1 MTAEAFFQSPIL
13 NSPYEEPSKHWEMLD
28 GVATGEVI
36 QERRRADFMT
46 PIPRAKIFDQ
56 GKQPELEG
64 ITEGFVKD
72 GQEYTKDIIN
82 DIRSYVKEWRKLPK
96 EMWGVTPET
105 ARLLEHWRNHKF
117 LGIRPF
123 FCQLE
128 AVEIAIWLTEVAP
141 KQKVGEK
148 ILHYLHKVNDEA
160 NSGLPRLALKLATG
174 AGKTTVM
181 AMLIAWQTVNSVKQS
196 NRQKFTRGFVVVAP
210 GITIRDRLRVLLPND
225 PDSYYQKRE
234 LVPVDMLSAMQQAR
248 IVVTN
253 YHTFKLRQRFEVS
266 KGTRAAIEGWRGET
280 LNSLE
285 TEGEMLQ
292 RVMPELMNLRRVMIF
307 NDEAHHC
314 YQEKEFIAEDEFS
327 NLSAEDIKEAK
338 KEAEENREAARVW
351 INGLKIISKHFELL
365 RIFDLS
371 ATPFFLSGSGY
382 VEGTIFP
389 WTMSDFSL
397 MDAIECGIV
406 KLPRVP
412 VEDDDVDSVNALKY
426 RDLWSHIRNAMPK
439 KSRGAEGLDPRKLPP
454 LLCAALDALY
464 KHYKTVYELWQK
476 AGIPVPPC
484 FIVVCNNTQTSKL
497 LYDYISGGDGKY
509 WHGHF
514 ELFRNYDS
522 NGELL
527 SRPRTI
533 LVDSKQLESGEGLD
547 SSFKKVAQAE
557 IDIFKRETLQRGGV
571 LADQLRQGKEFDD
584 ATLLREVMNT
594 VGKKGHLGE
603 SVRCVVS
610 VSMLAEGWDANTVTH
625 VMGIRAFG
633 TQLLCEQVIGR
644 ALRRQS
650 YELNEHG
657 LFAAEYADVLG
668 IPFDFTAKPVS
679 AVPATPKEVI
689 SVHAVS
695 PERDDAE
702 IVYPRVRGY
711 RAELPKDRITAKF
724 TPDSAYVLTKEEVGP
739 SITINAGIIGET
751 NKLTTEDLS
760 KIRDNTIAMHLA
772 SYLLMHMTEQGEE
785 PPMHLFGQMNRIAKE
800 WLKDYLTCRPGTFKG
815 QVLYQVIAERVCQR
829 IIDAISRSQENS
841 EYQVKVLLDPYTKT
855 GTTRSVNFTTTK
867 TKRFKT
873 GNKCHINY
881 AILDSNWEG
890 TFCKIIENHPKVI
903 SYVKNQGLG
912 FEVPYRIGTESR
924 TYIPDFIVRVDDGH
938 GKEDPLNLIVEVKG
952 YRGED
957 VKDKSSTMLTYWVP
971 GVNALKEY
979 GRWAFTELRREEMME
994 ADFEAA
1000 IEGKVNVML
1009 NQYGVENGKEKNN

>member
-1 MTAEAFFQSPIL
+1 MTTEEFFQSPIL
-13 NSPYEEPSKHWEMLD
+13 NSPYEEPTKHWKMSD
-28 GVATGEVI
+28 GVATGEI
-36 QERRRADFMT
+36 IEERRRADFVT
-46 PIPRAKIFDQ
+46 PIPKAKTIEQ
-56 GKQPELEG
+56 SRQAELEG
-64 ITEGFVKD
+64 ISDSFTQD
-72 GQEYTKDIIN
+72 GQKYTKDIIN
-82 DIRSYVKEWRKLPK
+82 EIRSYVKEWRKLPK
-96 EMWGVTPET
+96 ELWGVTPET

-128 AVEIAIWLTEVAP
+128 AVEVAIWLTEVAP
-141 KQKVGEK
+141 NQKVGVK
-148 ILHYLHKVNDEA
+148 ILNYLKTANDEA
-160 NSGLPRLALKLATG
+160 NSGLPRIALKLATG

-181 AMLIAWQTVNSVKQS
+181 AMLIAWQTINAVKQI
-196 NRQKFTRGFVVVAP
+196 NRKKFTKGFVVVAP

-234 LVPVDMLSAMQQAR
+234 LVPVDMLPAMQQAR
-248 IVVTN
+248 VVVTN
-253 YHTFKLRQRFEVS
+253 YHAFKLRQRFDVS
-266 KGTRAAIEGWRGET
+266 KGTRAAIEGWRGES

-292 RVMPELMNLRRVMIF
+292 RVMPELMNLQRVMIF

-314 YQEKEFIAEDEFS
+314 YQEKENDVDEAFK
-327 NLSAEDIKEAK
+327 NLSGEDKKEAK

-365 RIFDLS
+365 RVFDLS

-382 VEGTIFP
+382 IEGTIFP

-412 VEDDDVDSVNALKY
+412 VEDNDTASVNALKY
-426 RDLWSHIRNAMPK
+426 RDLWSHIRDSMPK
-439 KSRGAEGLDPRKLPP
+439 KSRGVEGLDPRKLPP

-464 KHYKTVYELWQK
+464 KHYKEVFELWQK
-476 AGIPVPPC
+476 AGISVPPC

-522 NGELL
+522 DGNPL

-547 SSFKKVAQAE
+547 ASFKKVAQAE
-557 IDIFKRETLQRGGV
+557 IDIFKREILQRGGV
-571 LADQLRQGKEFDD
+571 LADQIRQGKEIDD

-650 YELNEHG
+650 YELNEQG

-668 IPFDFTAKPVS
+668 IPFDFTAKPV
-679 AVPATPKEVI
+679 PAKPAKPREVI
-689 SVHAVS
+689 AVHAIS
-695 PERDDAE
+695 PDRDNVE

-711 RAELPKDRITAKF
+711 RAEFPKDRLTAKF
-724 TPDSAYVLTKEEVGP
+724 TPDSEFVLTKEEVGP

-760 KIRDNTIAMHLA
+760 EIRTNTIAMHLA
-772 SYLLMHMTEQGEE
+772 SYLLAHLTKQGEE
-785 PPMHLFGQMNRIAKE
+785 PPLHLFGQMNRIAKE
-800 WLKDYLTCRPGTFKG
+800 WLQNYLICRPGTYEG
-815 QVLYQVIAERVCQR
+815 QVLYQVIADRACQR
-829 IIDAISRSQENS
+829 IIDAISRSQEES
-841 EYQVKVLLDPYTKT
+841 QYKVKVLLDPYNKT
-855 GTTRSVNFTTTK
+855 GSTRSVNFTTTK
-867 TKRFKT
+867 IKRFKT
-873 GNKCHINY
+873 GEKCHVNY
-881 AILDSNWEG
+881 AILDSDWEG
-890 TFCKIIENHPKVI
+890 TFCKIVENHPKVI

-912 FEVPYRIGTESR
+912 FEVPYRVGTESR
-924 TYIPDFIVRVDDGH
+924 IYIPDFIVQVDDGP
-938 GKEDPLNLIVEVKG
+938 GKDDPLNLIIEIKG

-957 VKDKSSTMLTYWVP
+957 VKDKSSTMQTYWVP

-979 GRWAFTELRREEMME
+979 GRWAFAELQREETME

-1000 IEGKVNVML
+1000 IEGKVNEL
-1009 NQYGVENGKEKNN
+1009 INKFAE

>member
-1 MTAEAFFQSPIL
+1 MTAGEFFQSPIL
-13 NSPYEEPSKHWEMLD
+13 NSPYEEPTKHWKMSD
-28 GVATGEVI
+28 GVATGEI
-36 QERRRADFMT
+36 INERRRADFVT
-46 PIPRAKIFDQ
+46 PIPKAKTIEQ
-56 GKQPELEG
+56 SKQAELEG
-64 ITEGFVKD
+64 ISDSFIRD

-82 DIRSYVKEWRKLPK
+82 EIRSYVKEWRNLPK
-96 EMWGVTPET
+96 ESWGVTPET

-128 AVEIAIWLTEVAP
+128 AVEVAIWLTEVAP
-141 KQKVGEK
+141 NQKEKVGEK
-148 ILHYLHKVNDEA
+148 ILEYLKTANAEA
-160 NSGLPRLALKLATG
+160 NSGLPRIALKMATG

-181 AMLIAWQTVNSVKQS
+181 AMLIAWQTINAAKQP
-196 NRQKFTRGFVVVAP
+196 NRKKFTKGFVVVTP

-234 LVPVDMLSAMQQAR
+234 LVPVDMLLAMQQAR

-253 YHTFKLRQRFEVS
+253 YHAFKLRQRFDVS

-292 RVMPELMNLRRVMIF
+292 RVMPELMGLKRIMIF

-314 YQEKEFIAEDEFS
+314 YQEKEHDVDEAFV
-327 NLSAEDIKEAK
+327 NLSGEEKKEAK

-351 INGLKIISKHFELL
+351 INGLKIISTHFELL

-412 VEDDDVDSVNALKY
+412 VEDNDNASAEALKY
-426 RDLWSHIRNAMPK
+426 RDIWTHIRDDMPK
-439 KSRGAEGLDPRKLPP
+439 KSRGEDGLDPRELPP
-454 LLCAALDALY
+454 LLCSALDALY
-464 KHYKTVYELWQK
+464 KHYDEVFKLWQE
-476 AGIPVPPC
+476 AGISVPPC

-497 LYDYISGGDGKY
+497 LYDYISGGDGRY
-509 WHGHF
+509 WHGRF

-522 NGELL
+522 EGNLL

-547 SSFKKVAQAE
+547 ATFKKVAQAE
-557 IDIFKRETLQRGGV
+557 IDIFKRETLQRGGS
-571 LADQLRQGKEFDD
+571 LADQIRQGKEIDD

-594 VGKKGHLGE
+594 VGKKGRLGE

-644 ALRRQS
+644 SLRRQS
-650 YELNEHG
+650 YELNEQG
-657 LFAAEYADVLG
+657 LFAPEYADVLG
-668 IPFDFTAKPVS
+668 IPFDFTAKPV
-679 AVPATPKEVI
+679 PATPAKPREVI
-689 SVHAVS
+689 AVHAIS
-695 PERDDAE
+695 PDRDNVE
-702 IVYPRVRGY
+702 IVFPRVRGY
-711 RAELPKDRITAKF
+711 RAEFPKDRLAAKF
-724 TPDSAYVLTKEEVGP
+724 TRDSAYVLTKKEVGP

-772 SYLLMHMTEQGEE
+772 SYLLRHLTESGEE
-785 PPMHLFGQMNRIAKE
+785 PPLYLFGQMNRIAKE
-800 WLKDYLTCRPGTFKG
+800 WLQKYLICQPGTYKG

-829 IIDAISRSQENS
+829 IIDAISRSQEES
-841 EYQVKVLLDPYTKT
+841 LHKVKVLLDPYNKI
-855 GTTRSVNFTTTK
+855 GSTRAVNFTTTK
-867 TKRFKT
+867 NKRYKT
-873 GNKCHINY
+873 NEKCHINY
-881 AILDSNWEG
+881 AILDSDWEG
-890 TFCKIIENHPKVI
+890 TFCKIVENHPKVV

-912 FEVPYRIGTESR
+912 FEVPYRVGSESR
-924 TYIPDFIVRVDDGH
+924 IYIPDFIVRVDDGH
-938 GKEDPLNLIVEVKG
+938 GQDDLLNLIVEVKG

-979 GRWAFTELRREEMME
+979 GRWAFAELQREETME
-994 ADFEAA
+994 VDFEAA
-1000 IEGKVNVML
+1000 IEGKVNEMI
-1009 NQYGVENGKEKNN
+1009 NQFAE